1 MITYET
7 RAIATKDATIS
18 TVALTMIAIGFSAA
32 QLSSA
37 KRALITVDAQTVR
50 FTYDGSTPTATYG
63 HAVPSTISSLY
74 IEGTWNIQH
83 LQFIRGTATD
93 GEVTITLEGD
103 LG

>member
-7 RAIATKDATIS
+7 RAIATKDATVS
-18 TVALTMIAIGFSAA
+18 TVALTMANIGFTPA
-32 QLSSA
+32 QLASA

-50 FTYDGSTPTATYG
+50 LTYDGSTPTASFG
-63 HAVPSTISSLY
+63 HALASGLSSFY
-74 IEGTWNIQH
+74 IEGTYNIQH

-93 GEVTITLEGD
+93 GEVTVTLEGD